1 MKTAVLLSL
10 LCVPLGTALPG
21 GQDPVFIP
29 GTFALFTTDELGNSY
44 AISGDEV
51 MLFDPRG
58 RELARNSIKTLGRIH
73 AIDAFYSLKPL
84 LFSREQGML
93 AVLDNTL
100 SVQATVDLS
109 RGGYPQ
115 VTMACASVQNA
126 YWLFDDREMALI
138 RVDGQLR
145 KLADTGRLDQ
155 LLGVAVRPT
164 SMQEHD
170 SRLYVNVP
178 DEGILVFDL
187 FGTYA
192 RTIPLKNAHHFEVRG
207 NMVHVLGR
215 DGYVVYDMRSFAI
228 ENIPLSVAGTALAL
242 RVERGRTY
250 VLTDRGI
257 AIADR

>member
-1 MKTAVLLSL
+1 MLFPLL
-10 LCVPLGTALPG
+10 LCWPLGAAMPG
-21 GQDPVFIP
+21 AQDTLLIP
-29 GTFALFTTDELGNSY
+29 GSFALFTTDELGNSY

-51 MLFDPRG
+51 MLFDARG
-58 RELARNSIKTLGRIH
+58 RELARNSVKTLGRIH

-100 SVQATVDLS
+100 SVQTMVDLS

-115 VTMACASVQNA
+115 VTLACASVQNA
-126 YWLFDDREMALI
+126 YWLFDDREMALF

-145 KLADTGRLDQ
+145 KLAETGRLDQ
-155 LLGVAVRPT
+155 LLGVTVRPT

-170 SRLYVNVP
+170 NRLYVNVP

-187 FGTYA
+187 FGSYA
-192 RTIPLKNAHHFEVRG
+192 RTIPLRNVQHFEVRG
-207 NMVHVLGR
+207 PVIHLLVPEGHLR
-215 DGYVVYDMRSFAI
+215 YDIRSFAVDSV
-228 ENIPLSVAGTALAL
+228 PLTVAGTARAL

-250 VLTDRGI
+250 VLTERGI
-257 AIADR
+257 AITER

>member
-1 MKTAVLLSL
+1 MLLPL
-10 LCVPLGTALPG
+10 FLCWPLGAALPG
-21 GQDPVFIP
+21 VQDTVLIP
-29 GTFALFTTDELGNSY
+29 GAFSLFTTDELGNSY

-51 MLFDPRG
+51 MLFDARG
-58 RELARNSIKTLGRIH
+58 SELARNSIKTLGRIH

-115 VTMACASVQNA
+115 VTLACASVQNA

-145 KLADTGRLDQ
+145 KLAETGRLDQ
-155 LLGVAVRPT
+155 LLGVTVRPT

-170 SRLYVNVP
+170 NRLYVNVP

-187 FGTYA
+187 FGTYS
-192 RTIPLKNAHHFEVRG
+192 RTIPLRNVQQFEVRG
-207 NMVHVLGR
+207 PQVHLLGQG
-215 DGYVVYDMRSFAI
+215 GYLRYDIRSFAI
-228 ENIPLSVAGTALAL
+228 DSVPLPVAGTARAL

-250 VLTDRGI
+250 VLTDLGI
-257 AIADR
+257 VITER